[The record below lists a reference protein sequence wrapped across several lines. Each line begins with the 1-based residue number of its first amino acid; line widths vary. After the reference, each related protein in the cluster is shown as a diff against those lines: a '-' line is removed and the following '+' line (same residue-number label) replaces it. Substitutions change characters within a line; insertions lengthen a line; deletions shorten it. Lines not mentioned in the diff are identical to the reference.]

1 MLTALRAVRARGSP
15 LPGLRRALLAFV
27 MLVSIPLIA
36 VDSPILTMA
45 GALALTVY
53 LVLSWRQFS
62 FGSWVPVVLSVV
74 ALILA
79 LRRDIPSE
87 VILRAADRMVFLA
100 TLIAMLGTLRSA
112 AVFAPEVARAGIFLT
127 NQPASRRYL
136 ALASGGHLF
145 GVLINFGGLALLL
158 DLAARSM
165 SSQATRDL
173 PPDVQE
179 ARRRRMTIATIRGFG
194 LISLW
199 SPFGFATN
207 AILITLPGIS
217 YWQFG
222 PLGFAMSF
230 LFLGVGWAF
239 DRWQGRRFRQQG
251 LRPAQPPEGAWIGAA
266 MLVGHVLLLGAL
278 VAVLQAAAPISFQQS
293 LILVVPAYSLL
304 WAALTGWQEA
314 RRPAQGIRRAA
325 DATWHRL
332 AEMGPEVSVF
342 AAAGFSAGDAAGDD
356 PGGRIAGRDCGPW
369 SGGAADGAWAG
380 GCDRVAGLRGDQ
392 SDCLFLDPGGDRGA
406 TGHSGAWGD
415 RDRAGDHWRLER
427 CYWPVA
433 LSDNADH
440 RRLGRGA
447 ADMGD
452 RAGLERR
459 LFADDPVHLAV
470 AFVRVDADR
479 HDRLAATASSPAI
492 APR

>member
-342 AAAGFSAGDAAGDD
+342 AAAGFLPVMLLAMIPVGALQDA
-356 PGGRIAGRDCGPW
+356 IA
-369 SGGAADGAWAG
+369 
-380 GCDRVAGLRGDQ
+380 
-392 SDCLFLDPGGDRGA
+392 
-406 TGHSGAWGD
+406 
-415 RDRAGDHWRLER
+415 
-427 CYWPVA
+427 A
-433 LSDNADH
+433 L
-440 RRLGRGA
+440 
-447 ADMGD
+447 
-452 RAGLERR
+452 GLEA
-459 LFADDPVHLAV
+459 LPMALGLVVAIVLL
-470 AFVRVDADR
+470 AFVGINPIV
-479 HDRLAATASSPAI
+479 SSSILGAI
-492 APR
+492 AVQLAIPGLGVTVIALAITGGWSAVIGLSPFLTTLIIAASVVGRPTWVIGPVWNGAYSLTILCIWLLLLSGLMLTGMIG